1 MPVLRMPGDDT
12 LGSTLGSMADA
23 WGQAYDPMARARAAQ
38 MGQQIQLSQF
48 DLQKQKTLDAYN
60 QNAATVFDNA
70 NPLNQDPASKAATV
84 AAIRAGTYNA
94 EQAVNA
100 TVGLTKL
107 RANQATADLLN
118 PGTPDTAGMTPAQ
131 IADARAQVLS
141 GASLPTY
148 QSQVAGATTD
158 IAKSAATLNAA
169 NAVTNATPSNM
180 PDVSHALA
188 GAQVFSSPAEAQK
201 IAAGGNLA
209 AGATATSPADLANQ
223 RINTT
228 LFTGQGVAAGTP
240 VNQPNLTAVQNQEI
254 AARAI
259 QEMVASGLRARGI
272 NEVSAGV
279 IINSN
284 PAPGQSPVTVVPIG
298 ASPPTT
304 LGPNETYYPPRNLD
318 PQAVQTAAAAEASGK
333 EGGEQTAK
341 LATDTVNEAQ
351 AAGFRANEL
360 ASKVARLREI
370 MPYLNNQGPLQQF
383 AGDLANKIQQE
394 WGITIGPGQSARN
407 VWNTM
412 VNQLLPELKDDYGFQ
427 RVAAPEIA
435 LAQGGMPMGSLDAGA
450 ILRIVNAL
458 DATAEMNKQV
468 AGLGAQAR
476 KASPGMAG
484 ITPQAYDQF
493 LQGRAAI
500 DPMAILN
507 GVRQK
512 YPETPLEP
520 TTKTAPAPNNSAPSI
535 RVNPTSGAV
544 ERLGPDGKWSPL

>member
-23 WGQAYDPMARARAAQ
+23 WGQAYDPMARARAMQ
-38 MGQQIQLSQF
+38 MGQQMQLSQF
-48 DLQKQKTLDAYN
+48 ELGQKKSIDAMN
-60 QNAATVFDNA
+60 ANAAQVYLNA
-70 NPLNQDPASKAATV
+70 NPLGEDSASLAATA
-84 AAIRAGTYNA
+84 AAIRSGSYNP
-94 EQAVNA
+94 EQWVNA
-100 TVGLTKL
+100 TTGLAKL
-107 RANQATADLLN
+107 NANRTAAGALT
-118 PGTPDTAGMTPAQ
+118 PGSPDTAGMTPGQ
-131 IADARAQVLS
+131 IASGQAQLLA

-169 NAVTNATPSNM
+169 NAVAGATPSNM

-333 EGGEQTAK
+333 EGGEQSAK

-360 ASKVARLREI
+360 SAKVARLREV
-370 MPYLNNQGPLQQF
+370 MPYLNNQNPLSQV
-383 AGDLANKIQQE
+383 AGSLAAKIQE
-394 WGITIGPGQSARN
+394 EYGVTIGQGQSARN
-407 VWNTM
+407 VYDTM
-412 VNQLLPELKDDYGFQ
+412 VSQLLPELKDDYGFQ

-435 LAQGGMPMGSLDAGA
+435 LAQRGMPMASLDAGS
-450 ILRIVNAL
+450 LTRIVNAL
-458 DATAEMNKQV
+458 DATAEMNRQV

-476 KASPGMAG
+476 RASPGMAG

-512 YPETPLEP
+512 YPETPLGP
-520 TTKTAPAPNNSAPSI
+520 TTKTAPTPSGAPTI

>member
-23 WGQAYDPMARARAAQ
+23 WGQAYDPLARARAAQ
-38 MGQQIQLSQF
+38 MGQQMQLSQF
-48 DLQKQKTLDAYN
+48 ELGKSKAIDAMN
-60 QNAATVFDNA
+60 QNAATVYLNA
-70 NPLNQDPASKAATV
+70 NPLGEDSASLAATA
-84 AAIRAGTYNA
+84 AAIRSGTYNP
-94 EQAVNA
+94 EQWVNA
-100 TVGLTKL
+100 TTGLAKL
-107 RANQATADLLN
+107 NANRTAASALT
-118 PGTPDTAGMTPAQ
+118 PGSPDTAGMTPGQ
-131 IADARAQVLS
+131 IASGQAQLLA

-169 NAVTNATPSNM
+169 NAVAGATPSNM

-188 GAQVFSSPAEAQK
+188 GAQVFTSPVEAQK

-333 EGGEQTAK
+333 EGGEQSAK

-360 ASKVARLREI
+360 SAKVARLREV
-370 MPYLNNQGPLQQF
+370 MPYLNNQNPLSQV
-383 AGDLANKIQQE
+383 AGSLAAKIQE
-394 WGITIGPGQSARN
+394 EYGVTIGQGQSARN
-407 VWNTM
+407 VYDTM
-412 VNQLLPELKDDYGFQ
+412 VSQLLPELKDDYGFQ

-435 LAQGGMPMGSLDAGA
+435 LAQRGMPMASLDAGS
-450 ILRIVNAL
+450 LTRIVNAL
-458 DATAEMNKQV
+458 DATAEMNRQV

-512 YPETPLEP
+512 YPETPLGP
-520 TTKTAPAPNNSAPSI
+520 TTKTAPTPSGAPTI

>member
-23 WGQAYDPMARARAAQ
+23 WGQAYDPMARARAMQ
-38 MGQQIQLSQF
+38 MGQQMQLSQF
-48 DLQKQKTLDAYN
+48 ELQKNKALWDMN
-60 QNAATVFDNA
+60 QNAATVFRNA
-70 NPLNQDPASKAATV
+70 NPLGQDDASKEATA
-84 AAIRAGTYNA
+84 AAIASGNYNP

-107 RANQATADLLN
+107 RANQATANLLT

-131 IADARAQVLS
+131 IADAQAQVLS

-148 QSQVAGATTD
+148 QSQVANATTD
-158 IAKSAATLNAA
+158 IAKSAATLRGSSAAA
-169 NAVTNATPSNM
+169 NATPANM

-188 GAQVFSSPAEAQK
+188 AAAAFSSPAEAQK

-209 AGATATSPADLANQ
+209 TGATATSPADLANQ

-298 ASPPTT
+298 SQPPTT
-304 LGPNETYYPPRNLD
+304 LGPNETYYPPRNVD
-318 PQAVQTAAAAEASGK
+318 PEAIQTAAAAEEAGK
-333 EGGEQTAK
+333 EGGEATAK
-341 LATDTVNEAQ
+341 NNNAVVNEAQ
-351 AAGFRANEL
+351 AGGFRAQL
-360 ASKVARLREI
+360 LDAKVQRLREVL
-370 MPYLNNQGPLQQF
+370 PYLNNNNPLQQF
-383 AGDLANKIQQE
+383 AGDLANRIQQE
-394 WGITIGPGQSARN
+394 WGITIGPGQTARN
-407 VWNTM
+407 VWDTM
-412 VNQLLPELKDDYGFQ
+412 VSQLLPEMKDDYGFN

-435 LAQGGMPMGSLDAGA
+435 LAERGLPMGKLDNASLT
-450 ILRIVNAL
+450 RIVNAL
-458 DATAEMNKQV
+458 DA
-468 AGLGAQAR
+468 GAQFNKRVAQLAGQAR
-476 KASPGMAG
+476 SLGG
-484 ITPQAYDQF
+484 IGGVTPQAFSTYVQQRDALNPMDF
-493 LQGRAAI
+493 LNQ
-500 DPMAILN
+500 
-507 GVRQK
+507 VRQAH
-512 YPETPLEP
+512 PETPLGP
-520 TTKTAPAPNNSAPSI
+520 GQNPAPTPNGAPTI